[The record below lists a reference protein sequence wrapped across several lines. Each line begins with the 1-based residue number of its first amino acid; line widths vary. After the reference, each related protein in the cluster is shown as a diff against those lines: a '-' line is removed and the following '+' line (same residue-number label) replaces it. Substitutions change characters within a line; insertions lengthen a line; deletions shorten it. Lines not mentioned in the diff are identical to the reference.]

1 MMKSLPVQS
10 NSQLVKG
17 GNHIYLSS
25 YTGNKDSSCHHRM
38 ETARLPSAMFQ
49 HYMSRD
55 MRFPTMLYVR
65 PAKP

>member
-25 YTGNKDSSCHHRM
+25 YTGNTDSSCHHRM
-38 ETARLPSAMFQ
+38 ETVGPPSAMFQ
-49 HYMSRD
+49 HYISG
-55 MRFPTMLYVR
+55 MRTASHSQSGKYVG
-65 PAKP
+65 